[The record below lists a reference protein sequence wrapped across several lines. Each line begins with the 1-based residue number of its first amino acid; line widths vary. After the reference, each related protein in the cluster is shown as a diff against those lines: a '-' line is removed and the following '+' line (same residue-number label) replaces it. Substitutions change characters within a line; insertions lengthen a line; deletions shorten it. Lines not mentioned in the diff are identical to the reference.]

1 MSPKRRLLPAALL
14 IPLTTPVAAL
24 FVAAGFVAAGPVPA
38 YAAGQ
43 ADDQITAYTADA
55 TLTKDGALQVKET
68 VDLAAGG
75 ATFSRTLAT
84 KVRSDSERDR
94 TYGLKDVSAT
104 VNGHPAQG
112 FKNESTDDGR
122 KLTVNVSGKSR
133 IVYSYTVD
141 NVVADSIEGRE
152 VSWPVVQGFSSA
164 IPTAKLNVNVPFAT
178 WVTCFAGRIGSSMP
192 CTSSQLAESAE
203 LEIEQNGVPAG
214 GRVTFL
220 TGLSDRATVQPNAK
234 YANHWSLGK
243 AFTVDSS
250 TAGLAVIVFG
260 LGLLGAVG
268 MWFFR
273 GRDAAKVGPGGPERP
288 VLDGTDGPQFAAP
301 DGIRPGQVGTV
312 VDESADV
319 VDITA
324 TLLDLAVRNYL
335 TIVEQPRDSHFG
347 RLDWELQRLHQGGP
361 ELLPYEKALLDA
373 VFADGD
379 AVLVSALGPALR
391 PRLNVVRE
399 ELYSDVVTQGWFTSR
414 PDADR
419 NRWTTAGLV
428 LLGAGV
434 VLTIVLAIVSK
445 FGLVGFAVM
454 AAGVVLAL
462 IGQAAPARTARGA
475 AVLGR
480 VAGLQHYLANESSA
494 DLPESH
500 RLEFAS
506 RCLPYAA
513 VLGLTEKWA
522 LEIAATDD
530 DDDPDAGIG
539 WYSGPENWHLSDI
552 GESLS
557 NFVTTFGG
565 TLTTARRLFG

>member
-1 MSPKRRLLPAALL
+1 MSLKRRLLPAALL
-14 IPLTTPVAAL
+14 MSLSAPVAGL
-24 FVAAGFVAAGPVPA
+24 FVALSPVSAQAAVR
-38 YAAGQ
+38 

-55 TLTKDGALQVKET
+55 TLTKDGQLQVKET
-68 VDLAAGG
+68 VDLTAGG
-75 ATFSRTLAT
+75 TTFSRTLTTRA
-84 KVRSDSERDR
+84 RSDSDRDR
-94 TYGLKDVSAT
+94 TYEVTNVSAT
-104 VNGHPAQG
+104 VNGQPAQG
-112 FKNESTDDGR
+112 FQNESTDNGR
-122 KLTVNVSGKSR
+122 KLTLNVSGQSK

-141 NVVADSIEGRE
+141 NVVADSTEGRE
-152 VSWPVVQGFSSA
+152 VSWPVVQGFATS
-164 IPTAKLNVNVPFAT
+164 IPTASLSINIPFAT
-178 WVTCFAGRIGSSMP
+178 WVTCFAGRTGSSMP
-192 CTSSQLAESAE
+192 CTSSQLAESAA
-203 LEIEQNGVPAG
+203 LEIQQNGVPAG

-220 TGLSDRATVQPNAK
+220 TGLSDQANIQPNAE
-234 YANHWSLGK
+234 YATRWSLGR
-243 AFTVDSS
+243 AFTVDF
-250 TAGLAVIVFG
+250 TTVGLAVVVFG
-260 LGLLGAVG
+260 LGLLGAVAL
-268 MWFFR
+268 WFFR
-273 GRDAAKVGPGGPERP
+273 GRDAAKVGDGAPERP
-288 VLDGTDGPQFAAP
+288 VLDGADGPQFAAP

-312 VDESADV
+312 VDETADV

-335 TIVEQPRDSHFG
+335 TIVEQPRESHFG
-347 RLDWELQRLHQGGP
+347 RLDWELRRLHPGGP
-361 ELLPYEKALLDA
+361 ELLAYEKALLDA

-391 PRLNVVRE
+391 PRLNLVRE
-399 ELYSDVVTQGWFTSR
+399 QLYADVVTQGWFKSR

-445 FGLVGFAVM
+445 FALVGFAVM

-462 IGQAAPARTARGA
+462 IGQVAPARTARGA

-480 VAGLQHYLANESSA
+480 VAGLQHYLTNETSA
-494 DLPESH
+494 DLPQSH

-557 NFVTTFGG
+557 NFVTSFGG
-565 TLTTARRLFG
+565 SLTTARRLFG

>member
-14 IPLTTPVAAL
+14 MSLTAPVAGL
-24 FVAAGFVAAGPVPA
+24 FVALSPVSAQAAGR
-38 YAAGQ
+38 
-43 ADDQITAYTADA
+43 ADDQITAYSADA
-55 TLTKDGALQVKET
+55 TLTKDGQLQVKET
-68 VDLAAGG
+68 VDLTAGG
-75 ATFSRTLAT
+75 TTFSRTLT
-84 KVRSDSERDR
+84 TRVRSDSERDR
-94 TYGLKDVSAT
+94 TYDLKDVSAT
-104 VNGHPAQG
+104 VNGQPAQG
-112 FKNESTDDGR
+112 FQNQSIDDGR
-122 KLTVNVSGKSR
+122 KLTLNVSGPSK

-141 NVVADSIEGRE
+141 NVVADSTEGRE
-152 VSWPVVQGFSSA
+152 VSWPIVQGFPVSV
-164 IPTAKLNVNVPFAT
+164 PTANLSISVPFAT
-178 WVTCFAGRIGSSMP
+178 WVTCFAGRTGSSMP
-192 CTSSQLAESAE
+192 CTSSQLGESAD
-203 LEIEQNGVPAG
+203 LQIQQNGVPAG

-220 TGLSDRATVQPNAK
+220 TGLSDQATVQANAQ
-234 YANHWSLGK
+234 YSTRWSLGR

-250 TAGLAVIVFG
+250 TIGLAVIVFG
-260 LGLLGAVG
+260 IGLLGAVG
-268 MWFFR
+268 LWFFR
-273 GRDAAKVGPGGPERP
+273 GRDAAKVGDGAPERP
-288 VLDGTDGPQFAAP
+288 VLDGADGPQFAAP

-312 VDESADV
+312 VDETADV

-335 TIVEQPRDSHFG
+335 TIVEQPRESHFG
-347 RLDWELQRLHQGGP
+347 KLDWELQRLHSGGP

-379 AVLVSALGPALR
+379 TVLVSALGPSLR
-391 PRLNVVRE
+391 PRLNLVRE
-399 ELYSDVVTQGWFTSR
+399 QLYADVVTQGWFNNR
-414 PDADR
+414 PDAVR
-419 NRWTTAGLV
+419 NRWTTAGVV

-434 VLTIVLAIVSK
+434 VLTIVLAIVTK

-454 AAGVVLAL
+454 AAGLVLAL
-462 IGQAAPARTARGA
+462 VGQAAPARTARGA

-480 VAGLQHYLANESSA
+480 VAGLQHYLANESSST
-494 DLPESH
+494 LPQSH

-557 NFVTTFGG
+557 NFVTAFGG
-565 TLTTARRLFG
+565 SLTTARRLFG

>member
-14 IPLTTPVAAL
+14 MSLTAPLVAL
-24 FVAAGFVAAGPVPA
+24 GTLPA
-38 YAAGQ
+38 QAVGERATDDRITGYAAE
-43 ADDQITAYTADA
+43 A
-55 TLTKDGALQVKET
+55 TLTADGRLQVKET

-75 ATFSRTLAT
+75 TTFSRTLAT
-84 KVRSDSERDR
+84 RVRADAERDR
-94 TYGLKDVSAT
+94 TYDVSDVSAT
-104 VNGHPAQG
+104 VNGQPAQG
-112 FKNESTDDGR
+112 FENESTDDGR
-122 KLTVNVSGKSR
+122 RLTMTVNGQSK

-141 NVVADSIEGRE
+141 NVVAESTEGRE
-152 VSWPVVQGFSSA
+152 VSWPIVQGFATSVPKASL
-164 IPTAKLNVNVPFAT
+164 TVNIPFAT
-178 WVTCFAGRIGSSMP
+178 WVTCFAGRVGSSMP
-192 CTSSQLAESAE
+192 CTSSQLAESAA
-203 LEIEQNGVPAG
+203 LQIEQNGVPAG

-220 TGLSDRATVQPNAK
+220 TGLGEQATVRPNAEF
-234 YANHWSLGK
+234 ATRWSLGR

-250 TAGLAVIVFG
+250 TLGLAALVFG
-260 LGLLGAVG
+260 LGLLGAAAL
-268 MWFFR
+268 WFFR
-273 GRDAAKVGPGGPERP
+273 GRDAARFGGGGPERP

-312 VDESADV
+312 VDETADV

-335 TIVEQPRDSHFG
+335 TIVELPRQSQFG
-347 RLDWELQRLHQGGP
+347 KLDWELRRLNQGGP

-379 AVLVSALGPALR
+379 AVVVSALGPSLR
-391 PRLNVVRE
+391 PRLNLVRE
-399 ELYSDVVTQGWFTSR
+399 QLYADVVTQGWFTSR
-414 PDADR
+414 PDAVR
-419 NRWTTAGLV
+419 NRWTTAGVV

-434 VLTIVLAIVSK
+434 VLTLVLAIVSK
-445 FGLVGFAVM
+445 YALVGLAVM
-454 AAGVVLAL
+454 LAGLVLAL
-462 IGQAAPARTARGA
+462 VGQVAPARTARGA

-480 VAGLQHYLANESSA
+480 VAGLQRYLLDETSA
-494 DLPESH
+494 DLPQSH

-539 WYSGPENWHLSDI
+539 WYSGPDNWHLSDI

-557 NFVTTFGG
+557 NFVTSFGG
-565 TLTTARRLFG
+565 TLTTARRLF

>member
-1 MSPKRRLLPAALL
+1 MSLKRRLLPAALL
-14 IPLTTPVAAL
+14 MSLTAPIVAL
-24 FVAAGFVAAGPVPA
+24 STLPA
-38 YAAGQ
+38 QA
-43 ADDQITAYTADA
+43 ADDQITAYTAEA
-55 TLTKDGALQVKET
+55 TLTKDGTLQVKEM

-75 ATFSRTLAT
+75 TTFSRTLT
-84 KVRSDSERDR
+84 TRVRSDAERDR
-94 TYGLKDVSAT
+94 VYDLKEVSAT
-104 VNGHPAQG
+104 VNGQPAQG
-112 FKNESTDDGR
+112 FQNDSTDDGR
-122 KLTVNVSGKSR
+122 KLTVNVSGQSK

-141 NVVADSIEGRE
+141 NVVADSTEGRE
-152 VSWPVVQGFSSA
+152 VSWPVVQGFGVSVPKASL
-164 IPTAKLNVNVPFAT
+164 TVNVPFAT
-178 WVTCFAGRIGSSMP
+178 WVTCFAGRTGSSMP
-192 CTSSQLAESAE
+192 CTSSQLAESAA
-203 LEIEQNGVPAG
+203 LQIEQNGVPAG

-220 TGLSDRATVQPNAK
+220 TGLSDQATVRPNAQF
-234 YANHWSLGK
+234 ATRWSLGR
-243 AFTVDSS
+243 AFTVDSN
-250 TAGLAVIVFG
+250 TVGLAVIVFG
-260 LGLLGAVG
+260 IGLLGAVG
-268 MWFFR
+268 LWFFR
-273 GRDAAKVGPGGPERP
+273 GRDAAKVGEGAPERP
-288 VLDGTDGPQFAAP
+288 VLDSTDGPQFAAP

-312 VDESADV
+312 VDETADV

-335 TIVEQPRDSHFG
+335 TIVELPRGSHFG
-347 RLDWELQRLHQGGP
+347 KLDWELHRMHQGGP
-361 ELLPYEKALLDA
+361 ELLPYEKSLLDA

-379 AVLVSALGPALR
+379 SVVVSTLGPALQ
-391 PRLNVVRE
+391 PKLNLVRE
-399 ELYSDVVTQGWFTSR
+399 QLYADVVTQGWFANR
-414 PDADR
+414 PDAVR

-445 FGLVGFAVM
+445 YDLVGLAVM
-454 AAGVVLAL
+454 AAGLVLAL
-462 IGQAAPARTARGA
+462 VGQTAPARTARGA

-480 VAGLQHYLANESSA
+480 VAGLQHYLANETSA
-494 DLPESH
+494 DLPQSH

-557 NFVTTFGG
+557 NFVTSFGG
-565 TLTTARRLFG
+565 TLTTARRLF

>member
-1 MSPKRRLLPAALL
+1 MSLKRRLLPAALL
-14 IPLTTPVAAL
+14 VSLSTPLVALGTLPAQ
-24 FVAAGFVAAGPVPA
+24 AAGERATDDRITA
-38 YAAGQ
+38 YAAE
-43 ADDQITAYTADA
+43 A
-55 TLTKDGALQVKET
+55 TLTQDGKLQVKET

-75 ATFSRTLAT
+75 TTFSRTLAT
-84 KVRSDSERDR
+84 RVRADAERDR
-94 TYGLKDVSAT
+94 TYDVGDVSAT
-104 VNGHPAQG
+104 VNGQPAQG
-112 FKNESTDDGR
+112 FENESTDDGLR
-122 KLTVNVSGKSR
+122 LAVNVSGQSK

-141 NVVADSIEGRE
+141 NVVAESTEGRE
-152 VSWPVVQGFSSA
+152 VSWPIVQGFGTSVPKA
-164 IPTAKLNVNVPFAT
+164 EVTVNVPFAT
-178 WVTCFAGRIGSSMP
+178 WVTCFAGRVGSSMP
-192 CTSSQLAESAE
+192 CTSSQLAESAA

-214 GRVTFL
+214 GRLTFL
-220 TGLSDRATVQPNAK
+220 TGLSDRATVPPNAEFTTR
-234 YANHWSLGK
+234 WSLGR

-250 TAGLAVIVFG
+250 TLGLAAVVFG
-260 LGLLGAVG
+260 LGLLGAAAL
-268 MWFFR
+268 WFFR
-273 GRDAAKVGPGGPERP
+273 GRDAGKIGGGGPERP

-312 VDESADV
+312 VDETADV

-335 TIVEQPRDSHFG
+335 TIVELPRQSQFG
-347 RLDWELQRLHQGGP
+347 KLDWELRRLNQGGP
-361 ELLPYEKALLDA
+361 ELLPYEKAMLDA

-379 AVLVSALGPALR
+379 AVVVSTLGPSLR
-391 PRLNVVRE
+391 PRLNLVRE
-399 ELYSDVVTQGWFTSR
+399 QLYADVVTQGWFASR
-414 PDADR
+414 PDAVR

-434 VLTIVLAIVSK
+434 VLTLVLAVVSK
-445 FGLVGFAVM
+445 YALVGFAVM
-454 AAGVVLAL
+454 LAGLVLAL
-462 IGQAAPARTARGA
+462 VGQVAPARTARGA

-480 VAGLQHYLANESSA
+480 VAGLQRYLLDETSA
-494 DLPESH
+494 DLPQSH

-539 WYSGPENWHLSDI
+539 WYSGPDNWHLSDI

-557 NFVTTFGG
+557 NFVTSFGG
-565 TLTTARRLFG
+565 SLTTARRLF

>member
-14 IPLTTPVAAL
+14 ICLTAPVAGL
-24 FVAAGFVAAGPVPA
+24 FVALSPVSAQAAGR
-38 YAAGQ
+38 
-43 ADDQITAYTADA
+43 ADDRITAYTADA
-55 TLTKDGALQVKET
+55 TLTKDGQLQVKET
-68 VDLAAGG
+68 VDLTAGG
-75 ATFSRTLAT
+75 TTFSRTLT
-84 KVRSDSERDR
+84 TRVRSDSERDR
-94 TYGLKDVSAT
+94 TYDLKDVSAT
-104 VNGHPAQG
+104 VNGRPAQG
-112 FKNESTDDGR
+112 FQNQSTDDGR
-122 KLTVNVSGKSR
+122 KLTVNVSGQSK

-141 NVVADSIEGRE
+141 NVVADSTEGRE
-152 VSWPVVQGFSSA
+152 VSWPIVQGFA
-164 IPTAKLNVNVPFAT
+164 VPVPTANLSVSVPFAT
-178 WVTCFAGRIGSSMP
+178 WVTCFAGRTGSSMP
-192 CTSSQLAESAE
+192 CTSSQLGESAD
-203 LEIEQNGVPAG
+203 LQIQQNGVPAG

-220 TGLSDRATVQPNAK
+220 TGLSDQATVQANAQ
-234 YANHWSLGK
+234 YSTRWSLGR

-250 TAGLAVIVFG
+250 TIGLAVIVFG
-260 LGLLGAVG
+260 IGLLGAVG
-268 MWFFR
+268 LWFFR
-273 GRDAAKVGPGGPERP
+273 GRDAAKVGAGAPERP
-288 VLDGTDGPQFAAP
+288 VLDSADGPQFAAP

-312 VDESADV
+312 VDETADV

-335 TIVEQPRDSHFG
+335 TIVEQPRESHFG
-347 RLDWELQRLHQGGP
+347 KLDWELQRLHPGGP

-379 AVLVSALGPALR
+379 TVLVSALGPSLR
-391 PRLNVVRE
+391 PRLNLVRE
-399 ELYSDVVTQGWFTSR
+399 QLYADVVTQGWFNNR
-414 PDADR
+414 PDAVR
-419 NRWTTAGLV
+419 NRWTTAGVV

-434 VLTIVLAIVSK
+434 VLTIVLAIVTK

-454 AAGVVLAL
+454 AAGLVLAL
-462 IGQAAPARTARGA
+462 VGQAAPARTARGA

-480 VAGLQHYLANESSA
+480 VAGLQHYLANESSST
-494 DLPESH
+494 LPQSH

-557 NFVTTFGG
+557 NFVTAFGG
-565 TLTTARRLFG
+565 SLTTARRLFG